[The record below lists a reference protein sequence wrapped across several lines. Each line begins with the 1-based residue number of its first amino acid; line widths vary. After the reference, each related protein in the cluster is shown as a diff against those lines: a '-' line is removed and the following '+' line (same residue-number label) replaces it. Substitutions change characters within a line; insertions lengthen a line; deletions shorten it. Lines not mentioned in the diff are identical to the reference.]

1 MLDAETQG
9 RARGMKEG
17 IRKGR
22 VEGLQKGIEKGRK
35 QEKLAHARNLLA
47 LLDDEAIAQA
57 IGLTLPA
64 IRKLRQG
71 A

>member
-17 IRKGR
+17 IR
-22 VEGLQKGIEKGRK
+22 KGRK

>member
-1 MLDAETQG
+1 M
-9 RARGMKEG
+9 
-17 IRKGR
+17 
-22 VEGLQKGIEKGRK
+22 QKGIEKGRK